1 MIWKLLIL
9 SWNTIL
15 IWKHIMLKLLE
26 VFMKYYCC
34 HLLPVRY
41 GRSFQNKDLLKLFP
55 FLSNN
60 CQKMGNMRIGT
71 EIVNPC
77 IFPILPVYFIFFE
90 NLLREKSIAAE
101 KEISYLLLIYYISDL
116 IIHHWFCDGKENGM
130 NWHNIV

>member
-1 MIWKLLIL
+1 
-9 SWNTIL
+9 
-15 IWKHIMLKLLE
+15 
-26 VFMKYYCC
+26 MKYYCC

-116 IIHHWFCDGKENGM
+116 IIHH
-130 NWHNIV
+130 